1 MPFQKGESGNPGGR
15 PKEFAEIKALAREH
29 GPAAIQK
36 LVEHLEGA
44 DGKLSHAAA
53 IALLDRGYG
62 KPSQSMDL
70 ALANKTPEEWA
81 AELEEMEGD

>member
-1 MPFQKGESGNPGGR
+1 V
-15 PKEFAEIKALAREH
+15 
-29 GPAAIQK
+29 AIQK
-36 LVEHLEGA
+36 LVEHLEGD

-70 ALANKTPEEWA
+70 AFDHKTHDEWVIEMNKRD
-81 AELEEMEGD
+81 GD